1 MGEKNGL
8 KSCPQRPLQWHLRG
22 PEPVQTV
29 CQRKTDLLTAAD
41 SDCLPPSGAAISVH
55 GSQYKVGLLSQS
67 AVLTWQGLQVGRNAN
82 AVYRWVPL
90 ELCFWSTRKK
100 LSMQRARPA
109 QRCACI

>member
-1 MGEKNGL
+1 MGSGQWSTTPCAER
-8 KSCPQRPLQWHLRG
+8 SDRCSPLQWLLRV

-55 GSQYKVGLLSQS
+55 GSQYKVG
-67 AVLTWQGLQVGRNAN
+67 RNAN
-82 AVYRWVPL
+82 DVYRWVPL
-90 ELCFWSTRKK
+90 ELCFWSTRNK

-109 QRCACI
+109 QRCAC